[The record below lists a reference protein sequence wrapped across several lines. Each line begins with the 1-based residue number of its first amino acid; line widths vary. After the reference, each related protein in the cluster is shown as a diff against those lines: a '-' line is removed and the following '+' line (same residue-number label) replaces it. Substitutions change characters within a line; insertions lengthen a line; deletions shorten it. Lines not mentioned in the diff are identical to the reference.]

1 MILATLLAWLGFFI
15 IVNIFDP
22 YQGEI
27 VVFILFYFVLFL
39 ATLGT
44 LSLIGF
50 WLRKLWNRK
59 RGIARVMVS
68 ESFRQAIIFSLA
80 LVVALVLQ
88 ANRLLSWWNLL
99 LLVLIATIIEFMILA
114 FHHDEAKQLD
124 N

>member
-99 LLVLIATIIEFMILA
+99 LLVLIATIVEFMILA